1 MEIAGT
7 GVRFSASA
15 AAAPVPQQWLHSMV
29 SMEALWG
36 QEKGSDQEDF
46 DRLWQPGKNLDCQF
60 FCLLMRMMI

>member
-36 QEKGSDQEDF
+36 REKKSDQENF
-46 DRLWQPGKNLDCQF
+46 D
-60 FCLLMRMMI
+60 